1 MNLMDGFFQLLKEI
15 FDTFGNYITVPIIIY
30 VICRIFK
37 TPNKRAFQSAVLVGV
52 GLMGMSFVT
61 TAFGNVLTPLIQRMV
76 DTSGISKPALDIGWQ
91 AVAAVCYSTDLGMM
105 FIGVGLLFQV
115 LVWFLKITDIFM
127 PSDLWNN
134 YSISVW
140 GSFLFLL
147 CGNMPLAFALMLFVN
162 LVTLLIAESVQKRWS
177 TYYNYPGCAMTAPHH
192 NGDAPMYLV
201 LNILFSKLGLDKIK
215 ADPASIKKKIGFMG
229 EPMYIGLFIGLILGI
244 VGNVDRLN
252 TIAGWG
258 NIAQVA
264 VTCAAVMAI
273 FPRIAGMFAAGF
285 GALTE
290 YSHKTLAKSKYGQNR
305 QFIVAV
311 NDALGYGE
319 AATLTTGLL
328 VIPFGILIAFLMP
341 GNLVIP
347 LMVLPS
353 LPYMVEIPVAL
364 SNGNVVKSL
373 IMALIVF
380 TCKLLMASYW
390 ASAFTQVAAETGFEA
405 AVEAVAAG
413 TFVIGFIMSNCT
425 AGLITMAFLT
435 QNPIVIAAVVAVY
448 LVLFVLFRKN
458 KDRFQNYLEYLATGK
473 RPEPKKEA
481 AAA

>member
-1 MNLMDGFFQLLKEI
+1 MEAFFQTLKEI
-15 FDTFGNYITVPIIIY
+15 FDAFGNYITVPIIIY
-30 VICRIFK
+30 IICRIFK
-37 TPNKRAFQSAVLVGV
+37 TPRKRAFQSAVLVGV

-61 TAFGNVLTPLIQRMV
+61 TAFGNVLTPLITRMV
-76 DTSGISKPALDIGWQ
+76 ETSGLEKPALDIGWQ

-105 FIGVGLLFQV
+105 FIGVGLLFQIA
-115 LVWFLKITDIFM
+115 LWLCKWTDIFM

-162 LVTLLIAESVQKRWS
+162 LVTLLIAEAVQKRWS

-201 LNILFSKLGLDKIK
+201 LNIVLSKLGFDKIK
-215 ADPASIKKKIGFMG
+215 ADPASIRKRIGFMG
-229 EPMYIGLFIGLILGI
+229 EPMYIGLAIGLILGI
-244 VGNVDRLN
+244 VGNIDR
-252 TIAGWG
+252 IASIEGLG
-258 NIAQVA
+258 NVAQVA

-273 FPRIAGMFAAGF
+273 FPKIAGMFAAGF

-290 YSHKTLAKSKYGQNR
+290 FSRKTLSKSKYGKDR

-319 AATLTTGLL
+319 AATLTTGLI
-328 VIPFGILIAFLMP
+328 VIPFGILIAFLLP

-364 SNGNVVKSL
+364 SNGNVVKSVV
-373 IMALIVF
+373 MAVIVF
-380 TCKLLMASYW
+380 TAKLLMASYW
-390 ASAFTQVAAETGFEA
+390 ASAFTQVAAEVGFEA

-435 QNPIVIAAVVAVY
+435 QNPIIIIAVVAVY
-448 LVLFVLFRKN
+448 LVLYFLFRKN
-458 KDRFQNYLEYLATGK
+458 KDRFQGYLEFLATGK
-473 RPEPKKEA
+473 RPEVKEA
-481 AAA
+481 A

>member
-1 MNLMDGFFQLLKEI
+1 MEAFFQTLKEI
-15 FDTFGNYITVPIIIY
+15 FDAFGNYITVPIIIY
-30 VICRIFK
+30 IICRIFR
-37 TPNKRAFQSAVLVGV
+37 TPRKRAFQSAVLVGV

-61 TAFGNVLTPLIQRMV
+61 TAFGNVLTPLITRMV
-76 DTSGISKPALDIGWQ
+76 ETSGLEKPALDIGWQ

-105 FIGVGLLFQV
+105 FIGVGLLFQIA
-115 LVWFLKITDIFM
+115 LWLCKWTDIFM

-147 CGNMPLAFALMLFVN
+147 CGNMPLSFALMLFVN
-162 LVTLLIAESVQKRWS
+162 LVTLLIAEAVQKRWS

-192 NGDAPMYLV
+192 NGDAPMYIV
-201 LNILFSKLGLDKIK
+201 LNIVLSKLGFDKIK
-215 ADPASIKKKIGFMG
+215 ADPASIRKRIGFMG
-229 EPMYIGLFIGLILGI
+229 EPMYIGLAIGLILGI
-244 VGNVDRLN
+244 VGNIDR
-252 TIAGWG
+252 IASIEGLG
-258 NIAQVA
+258 NVAQVA

-273 FPRIAGMFAAGF
+273 FPKIAGMFAAGF

-290 YSHKTLAKSKYGQNR
+290 FSRKTLSKSKYGKDR

-319 AATLTTGLL
+319 AATLTTGLI
-328 VIPFGILIAFLMP
+328 VIPFGILIAFLLP

-364 SNGNVVKSL
+364 SNGNVVKSVV
-373 IMALIVF
+373 MAVIVF
-380 TCKLLMASYW
+380 TAKLLMASYW
-390 ASAFTQVAAETGFEA
+390 ASAFTQVAAEVGFEA

-435 QNPIVIAAVVAVY
+435 QNPIIIIAVVAVY
-448 LVLFVLFRKN
+448 LVLYFLFRKN
-458 KDRFQNYLEYLATGK
+458 KDRFQGYLEFLATGK
-473 RPEPKKEA
+473 RPEVKEA
-481 AAA
+481 A

>member
-1 MNLMDGFFQLLKEI
+1 MEAFFQTLKEI
-15 FDTFGNYITVPIIIY
+15 FDAFGNYITVPIIIY
-30 VICRIFK
+30 IICRIFR
-37 TPNKRAFQSAVLVGV
+37 TPRKRAFQSAVLVGV

-61 TAFGNVLTPLIQRMV
+61 TAFGNVLTPLITRMV
-76 DTSGISKPALDIGWQ
+76 ETSGLEKPALDIGWQ

-105 FIGVGLLFQV
+105 FIGVGLLFQIA
-115 LVWFLKITDIFM
+115 LWLCKWTDIFM

-162 LVTLLIAESVQKRWS
+162 LVTLLIAEAVQKRWS

-192 NGDAPMYLV
+192 NGDAPMYIV
-201 LNILFSKLGLDKIK
+201 LNIVLSKLGFDKIK
-215 ADPASIKKKIGFMG
+215 ADPASIRKRIGFMG
-229 EPMYIGLFIGLILGI
+229 EPMYIGLAIGLILGI
-244 VGNVDRLN
+244 VGNIDR
-252 TIAGWG
+252 IASIEGLG
-258 NIAQVA
+258 NVAQVA

-273 FPRIAGMFAAGF
+273 FPKIAGMFAAGF

-290 YSHKTLAKSKYGQNR
+290 FSRKTLSKSKYGKDR

-319 AATLTTGLL
+319 AATLTTGLI
-328 VIPFGILIAFLMP
+328 VIPFGILIAFLLP

-364 SNGNVVKSL
+364 SNGNVVKSVV
-373 IMALIVF
+373 MAVIVF
-380 TCKLLMASYW
+380 TAKLLMASYW
-390 ASAFTQVAAETGFEA
+390 ASAFTQVAAEVGFEA

-435 QNPIVIAAVVAVY
+435 QNPIIIIAVVAVY
-448 LVLFVLFRKN
+448 LVLYFLFRKN
-458 KDRFQNYLEYLATGK
+458 KDRFQGYLEFLATGK
-473 RPEPKKEA
+473 RPEVKEA
-481 AAA
+481 A

>member
-1 MNLMDGFFQLLKEI
+1 MDGFFATLKQI
-15 FDTFGNYITVPIIIY
+15 FDAFGNYITVPIIIY

-37 TPNKRAFQSAVLVGV
+37 TPRKRAFQSAVLVGV

-61 TAFGNVLTPLIQRMV
+61 TAFGGVLTPLITRMV
-76 DTSGISKPALDIGWQ
+76 DASGLSKPALDIGWQ

-105 FIGVGLLFQV
+105 FIGVGLLFQIV
-115 LVWFLKITDIFM
+115 LWFGKWTDIFM

-147 CGNMPLAFALMLFVN
+147 TGNMPLAFGLMLFIN
-162 LVTLLIAESVQKRWS
+162 LVILLIAEAVQKRWS

-201 LNILFSKLGLDKIK
+201 LNILFSKLGFDKIK
-215 ADPASIKKKIGFMG
+215 ADPKSIRKKIGFMG
-229 EPMYIGLFIGLILGI
+229 EPMYIGLAIGAILGL
-244 VGNVDRLN
+244 VGNVDHLN
-252 TIAGWG
+252 TIVGWG
-258 NIAQVA
+258 NVAQVA
-264 VTCAAVMAI
+264 VTCSAVMAI
-273 FPRIAGMFAAGF
+273 FPKIAGMFAAGF

-290 YSHKTLAKSKYGQNR
+290 YSRKTLAQTKYGENR

-319 AATLTTGLL
+319 AATLTTGLIT
-328 VIPFGILIAFLMP
+328 IPFGILIAFLMP

-364 SNGNVVKSL
+364 SNGNVVKSVC
-373 IMALIVF
+373 MAIIVF
-380 TCKLLMASYW
+380 TAKLLMASYW
-390 ASAFTQVAAETGFEA
+390 ADAFTQVAAEVGFEA
-405 AVEAVAAG
+405 AVDAVAAG

-425 AGLITMAFLT
+425 AGLITMAFMT
-435 QNPIVIAAVVAVY
+435 QNPAIIAAVVVVY
-448 LVLFVLFRKN
+448 FVVYFLFRKN
-458 KDRFQNYLEYLATGK
+458 KVRFQDYLEFLATGK
-473 RPEPKKEA
+473 RPEHKVDA

>member
-1 MNLMDGFFQLLKEI
+1 MEAFFQTLKEI
-15 FDTFGNYITVPIIIY
+15 FDAFGNYITVPIIIY
-30 VICRIFK
+30 IICRIFR
-37 TPNKRAFQSAVLVGV
+37 TPRKRAFQSAVLVGV

-61 TAFGNVLTPLIQRMV
+61 TAFGNVLTPLITRMV
-76 DTSGISKPALDIGWQ
+76 ETSGLEKPALDIGWQ

-105 FIGVGLLFQV
+105 FIGVGLLFQIA
-115 LVWFLKITDIFM
+115 LWLCKWTDIFM

-162 LVTLLIAESVQKRWS
+162 LVTLLIAEAVQKRWS

-192 NGDAPMYLV
+192 NGDAPMYIV
-201 LNILFSKLGLDKIK
+201 LNIVLSKLGFDKIK
-215 ADPASIKKKIGFMG
+215 ADPASIRKRIGFMG
-229 EPMYIGLFIGLILGI
+229 EPMYIGLAIGLILGI
-244 VGNVDRLN
+244 VGNIDR
-252 TIAGWG
+252 IASIEGLG
-258 NIAQVA
+258 NVAQIA

-273 FPRIAGMFAAGF
+273 FPKIAGMFAAGF

-290 YSHKTLAKSKYGQNR
+290 FSRKTLSKSKYGKDR

-319 AATLTTGLL
+319 AATLTTGLI
-328 VIPFGILIAFLMP
+328 VIPFGILIAFLLP

-364 SNGNVVKSL
+364 SNGNVVKSVV
-373 IMALIVF
+373 MAVIVF
-380 TCKLLMASYW
+380 TAKLLMASYW
-390 ASAFTQVAAETGFEA
+390 ASAFTQVAAEVGFEA

-435 QNPIVIAAVVAVY
+435 QNPIIIIAVVAVY
-448 LVLFVLFRKN
+448 LVLYFLFRKN
-458 KDRFQNYLEYLATGK
+458 KDRFQGYLEFLATGK
-473 RPEPKKEA
+473 RPEVKEA
-481 AAA
+481 A

>member
-1 MNLMDGFFQLLKEI
+1 MDAFFATLKAI
-15 FDTFGNYITVPIIIY
+15 FDAFGNYITVPIIIY
-30 VICRIFK
+30 IICRIFK
-37 TPNKRAFQSAVLVGV
+37 TPRKRAFQSAVLVGV

-61 TAFGNVLTPLIQRMV
+61 TAFGGVLTPLITRMV
-76 DTSGISKPALDIGWQ
+76 EISGLEKPALDIGWQ
-91 AVAAVCYSTDLGMM
+91 AVAAVCYSTNLGMT
-105 FIGVGLLFQV
+105 FIGVGLLFQIV
-115 LVWFLKITDIFM
+115 LWLCKWTDIFM

-147 CGNMPLAFALMLFVN
+147 CGNMPLAFALMFFIN
-162 LVTLLIAESVQKRWS
+162 LVVLLIAESVQKRWS

-201 LNILFSKLGLDKIK
+201 LNVILSKLGFDKIK
-215 ADPASIKKKIGFMG
+215 ADPASIRKKIGFMG
-229 EPMYIGLFIGLILGI
+229 EPMYIGLAIGCILGV
-244 VGNVDRLN
+244 VGNVDRIT
-252 TIAGWG
+252 TIQGLG
-258 NIAQVA
+258 NVAQVA

-273 FPRIAGMFAAGF
+273 FPKIAGMFAAGF

-290 YSHKTLAKSKYGQNR
+290 FSRKTLSKSKYGKDR

-319 AATLTTGLL
+319 AATLTTGLI
-328 VIPFGILIAFLMP
+328 VIPFGILIAFLLP

-364 SNGNVVKSL
+364 SNGNVVKSVV
-373 IMALIVF
+373 MAVIVF
-380 TCKLLMASYW
+380 TAKLLMASYW
-390 ASAFTQVAAETGFEA
+390 ASAFTQVAASVGFEA

-435 QNPIVIAAVVAVY
+435 QNPLIIAAVVIVY
-448 LVLFVLFRKN
+448 LALYFLFRKN
-458 KDRFQNYLEYLATGK
+458 KERFQNYLEFLATGK
-473 RPEPKKEA
+473 RPEPKA
-481 AAA
+481 VA

>member
-1 MNLMDGFFQLLKEI
+1 MEAFFQTLKEI
-15 FDTFGNYITVPIIIY
+15 FDAFGNYITVPIIIY
-30 VICRIFK
+30 IICRIFR
-37 TPNKRAFQSAVLVGV
+37 TPRKRAFQSAVLVGV

-61 TAFGNVLTPLIQRMV
+61 TAFGNVLTPLITRMV
-76 DTSGISKPALDIGWQ
+76 ETSGLEKPALDIGWQ

-105 FIGVGLLFQV
+105 FIGVGLLFQIA
-115 LVWFLKITDIFM
+115 LWLCKWTDIFM

-162 LVTLLIAESVQKRWS
+162 LVTLLIAEAVQKRWS

-192 NGDAPMYLV
+192 NGDAPMYIV
-201 LNILFSKLGLDKIK
+201 LNIVLSKLGFDKIK
-215 ADPASIKKKIGFMG
+215 ADPASIRKRIGFMG
-229 EPMYIGLFIGLILGI
+229 EPMYIGLAIGLILGI
-244 VGNVDRLN
+244 VGNIDR
-252 TIAGWG
+252 IASIEGLG
-258 NIAQVA
+258 NVAQVA

-273 FPRIAGMFAAGF
+273 FPKIAGMFAAGF

-290 YSHKTLAKSKYGQNR
+290 FSRKTLSKSKYGKDR

-319 AATLTTGLL
+319 AATLTTGLIA
-328 VIPFGILIAFLMP
+328 IPFGILIAFLLP

-364 SNGNVVKSL
+364 SNGNVVKSVV
-373 IMALIVF
+373 MAVIVF
-380 TCKLLMASYW
+380 TAKLLMASYW
-390 ASAFTQVAAETGFEA
+390 ASAFTQVAAEVGFEA

-435 QNPIVIAAVVAVY
+435 QNPIIIIAVVAVY
-448 LVLFVLFRKN
+448 LVLYFLFRKN
-458 KDRFQNYLEYLATGK
+458 KDRFQGYLEFLATGK
-473 RPEPKKEA
+473 RPEVKEA
-481 AAA
+481 A